1 MCWEANRK
9 KSYFEFFK
17 TVLPRGRGA
26 SGPWTS
32 TNFVVVDVGAGGK
45 KRFDV
50 FAYWLFRLVLFIVCS
65 FCFCFF
71 CVCVLFGRPS
81 NRREAVPVSLARV
94 SVAFRAQ
101 RRADAPLSQ
110 THRRQAVPVQSVRA
124 LLRPLRSPGAA
135 HETAPAQR
143 FQMNGL
149 PCSAPRTLD
158 CHRSLSVFFFC
169 RVGTA
174 SDREEFTRQHELPV
188 QQTILT

>member
-1 MCWEANRK
+1 MR
-9 KSYFEFFK
+9 
-17 TVLPRGRGA
+17 
-26 SGPWTS
+26 
-32 TNFVVVDVGAGGK
+32 AGHERRPTLLLSMSAPGEK
-45 KRFDV
+45 NALMYSRIDCFG
-50 FAYWLFRLVLFIVCS
+50 LFYSSCVLFV
-65 FCFCFF
+65 FVFF

-158 CHRSLSVFFFC
+158 CHRSLSVFFFVASEP
-169 RVGTA
+169 RATA
-174 SDREEFTRQHELPV
+174 RNSRANTNFQCSKRFLHNAVKGKRGQLS
-188 QQTILT
+188 I